1 MDNILLYS
9 VDEKNSLKS
18 LPFSD
23 ICDIILNYDKILQM
37 IKEGENLNKDE
48 FYKNL
53 GNAKVTIWISFFVVI
68 TFFCVDLLT
77 SGYNIGNFNDI
88 CSGLRLFVGYSIP
101 TVISITISLLWQ
113 SYLTNNGI
121 INPKLI
127 VKAASYTAFLFILSL
142 ICFLLYHIVTVSL
155 LIVATGVYIAL
166 FYFHFK
172 NQFIEESEHTDCGR
186 PICR

>member
-1 MDNILLYS
+1 MT
-9 VDEKNSLKS
+9 
-18 LPFSD
+18 
-23 ICDIILNYDKILQM
+23 
-37 IKEGENLNKDE
+37 KEGGILNKDE

-53 GNAKVTIWISFFVVI
+53 GNAKVTIWISFFVVM
-68 TFFCVDLLT
+68 TFFFVDLLT
-77 SGYNIGNFNDI
+77 SGYDIQKFDDI
-88 CSGLRLFVGYSIP
+88 CSALRLFVGYSIP

-121 INPKLI
+121 INPKLLT
-127 VKAASYTAFLFILSL
+127 KAASYTASLFILSL

-155 LIVATGVYIAL
+155 LIIAVGVYIAL

-172 NQFIEESEHTDCGR
+172 NQFEESENTDRGY